1 MSSTKLKLGFLFG
14 VVSYL
19 CDPSFG
25 RLERRRDMIPHT
37 PLLRNRSPQI
47 SSSCSLLDE
56 LSCVGYSK
64 VDAASNG
71 PSDQNGTGKECW
83 PECPVCIRTYGQ
95 IFFSGVEI
103 ISSNPPQV
111 VFTITISQ
119 TLSSLPI
126 KAYTVTIGGNDVTQ
140 SSTTTPTTTFSTSG
154 ARSSVL
160 PNPASTIVISSAT
173 TSATVISTPT
183 KTGIPELT
191 TQLNQLTSISHT
203 SPTVTLPASSST
215 SSANLQTFS
224 NALGNISAPP
234 VFDTGNGDF
243 IVEGDS
249 SFNNEQNALARS
261 CDVQHNDCGNAANAD
276 HDASFTVNDCDDQEA
291 QCKANAG
298 S

>member
-1 MSSTKLKLGFLFG
+1 MSFTKLKLGFLFG
-14 VVSYL
+14 VISYL
-19 CDPSFG
+19 CLPSFG
-25 RLERRRDMIPHT
+25 RLERRRNIIAHT

-56 LSCVGYSK
+56 LSCAGYIK

-83 PECPVCIRTYGQ
+83 PECPV
-95 IFFSGVEI
+95 
-103 ISSNPPQV
+103 

-119 TLSSLPI
+119 TLSSLPTN
-126 KAYTVTIGGNDVTQ
+126 AFTVTIGGNDATQ
-140 SSTTTPTTTFSTSG
+140 SSATTPTTTFSISG

-160 PNPASTIVISSAT
+160 PNPTSTIVFSSAT
-173 TSATVISTPT
+173 TSATDISTPT
-183 KTGIPELT
+183 KTRISELT
-191 TQLNQLTSISHT
+191 TQLNQLTSSSHT
-203 SPTVTLPASSST
+203 APTVTLPASSST
-215 SSANLQTFS
+215 SSTNLQTFS

-249 SFNNEQNALARS
+249 SFDSEQNALARS

>member
-1 MSSTKLKLGFLFG
+1 MSFTKLKLGFLFA
-14 VVSYL
+14 VISYL
-19 CDPSFG
+19 CHPSFG
-25 RLERRRDMIPHT
+25 RLERRRNIIAHT

-56 LSCVGYSK
+56 LSCAGYSK

-83 PECPVCIRTYGQ
+83 PECPV
-95 IFFSGVEI
+95 
-103 ISSNPPQV
+103 

-119 TLSSLPI
+119 TLSSLPTN
-126 KAYTVTIGGNDVTQ
+126 AFTVTIGGNDATQ
-140 SSTTTPTTTFSTSG
+140 SSPTTPTTTFSISG
-154 ARSSVL
+154 VRSSVL
-160 PNPASTIVISSAT
+160 PDPTSTIVISSAT

-183 KTGIPELT
+183 KTRISEPT
-191 TQLNQLTSISHT
+191 TQLNQLTSSSHT

-249 SFNNEQNALARS
+249 SFDNEQNALARS

-276 HDASFTVNDCDDQEA
+276 HDTSFTVNDCDDQEA